1 MFFFWMKLY
10 IIIYIR
16 LESLETNGVDCPKNI
31 LHVCVF
37 VSLGWEVFCLVGKF
51 LLNEELLD
59 KVSDMEVS

>member
-1 MFFFWMKLY
+1 MKLY

-31 LHVCVF
+31 LHVCF
-37 VSLGWEVFCLVGKF
+37 LFRLVGKF

-59 KVSDMEVS
+59 KISDMEVS